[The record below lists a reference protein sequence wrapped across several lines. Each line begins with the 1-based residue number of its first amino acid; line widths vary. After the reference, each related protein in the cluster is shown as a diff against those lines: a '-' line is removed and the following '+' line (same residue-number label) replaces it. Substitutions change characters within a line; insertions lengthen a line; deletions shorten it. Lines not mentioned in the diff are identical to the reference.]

1 MSDNNDGDNKH
12 TTKEKGKL
20 VLSSLGDDNV
30 TSLKP
35 LSGKPLKKSKIK
47 TREIQEIRDRVNQ
60 ALKEC
65 KTQREALEMEV
76 NSLAECVGI
85 AIEIFKD
92 KPVSDNSFQVTA
104 LVNAHKAALSQLE
117 KMKDPEK
124 ILTDIEIHIRSM
136 FTSIVKALAFEI
148 DKTKR
153 ELVLRFPGEKA
164 TVEDMFARM
173 MNSIQP
179 ETQNIYVDLRLALKK
194 ILGIKGA

>member
-1 MSDNNDGDNKH
+1 MAKNTDREQNKMVLNSLGEGDNTPLAPLGGVNSLK
-12 TTKEKGKL
+12 KKGK
-20 VLSSLGDDNV
+20 V
-30 TSLKP
+30 
-35 LSGKPLKKSKIK
+35 KSK
-47 TREIQEIRDRVNQ
+47 EIEEIRDKVQQ

-65 KTQREALEMEV
+65 KTQREALELEV
-76 NSLAECVGI
+76 NSLTECVGI

-92 KPVSDNSFQVTA
+92 KPVSDHSFQVTA

-117 KMKDPEK
+117 KMKDPEQ

-136 FTSIVKALAFEI
+136 FTAIVKALAFEI

-153 ELVLRFPGEKA
+153 EFVLQFPEEKA

-194 ILGIKGA
+194 ILGIKGVR